1 MKCRNITV
9 LQKNNIQ
16 KYGKEYKISM
26 QPIRTTFGNL
36 ENLKN
41 ELNLQIFRKNYSKN
55 EIIEKL
61 ILFYNENGTIS
72 KELLIKNNYINHKV
86 INRIW
91 GNFQNMYKELFPTIL
106 EENRLTSKS
115 CIAAILFIN
124 KILKEEPILEAKFD
138 WLKNP
143 KTNKNFRIDAYYEKH
158 NIAIEFQGIQHYQFV
173 KYFHKTLEIF
183 EYKQKLDAIKKN
195 LITSHNIKY
204 IEIPY
209 NFNQEQ
215 ILNLININL

>member
-1 MKCRNITV
+1 
-9 LQKNNIQ
+9 
-16 KYGKEYKISM
+16 M